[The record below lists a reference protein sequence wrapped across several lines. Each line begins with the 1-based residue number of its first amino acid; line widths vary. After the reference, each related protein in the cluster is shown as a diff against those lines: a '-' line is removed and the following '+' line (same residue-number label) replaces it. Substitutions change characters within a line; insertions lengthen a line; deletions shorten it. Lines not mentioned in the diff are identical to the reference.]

1 MVQIPSAS
9 NKSYGKKNYINTFQ
23 KIDSMQSTEKP
34 KVPHKFMNKQAIQNK
49 IPFQNP
55 YNFTINNLATPPKR
69 ERLKK

>member
-1 MVQIPSAS
+1 
-9 NKSYGKKNYINTFQ
+9 
-23 KIDSMQSTEKP
+23 MQSTEKP

-55 YNFTINNLATPPKR
+55 YNFAINKLATPPKR